1 MSAGQLT
8 IPTSNQTLFCGGV
21 VSSAPLQVR
30 DLAGGQGGGGAGLIL
45 AASTATNGGFQEGVG
60 GVFTGS
66 NIAGG
71 VVNERIAFISPFV
84 PGAAYQQWAV
94 AKSNV
99 GPAFL
104 PYTKTT
110 AGTQVLTT
118 DPSADGANWTPIG
131 LTSILTN
138 GTIGV
143 ERFAFDGSGPA
154 VINWLS
160 EGYLLGGSA
169 ARLVGRDVNYDAQ
182 FVVNGLLQGEGLR
195 VINSINHPND
205 PSIGAGT
212 GTYELGKDYYILNGV
227 PTATTP
233 GAARPAQYGGGVF
246 PAFVP
251 GQSTIYTLASDPGA
265 MVVLTR
271 TDATALGPAVGT
283 LTAPLASKAPN
294 SFVVQSLDATGTLA
308 TTDVGTFHWWIVN
321 PTW

>member
-30 DLAGGQGGGGAGLIL
+30 DLAGGQGGGGSGVIL
-45 AASTATNGGFQEGVG
+45 SASTATNGGFQEGVG
-60 GVFTGS
+60 GAFQG

-71 VVNERIAFISPFV
+71 VSNERIAFISTFV

-94 AKSNV
+94 ARDGNQN
-99 GPAFL
+99 
-104 PYTKTT
+104 YTKTT

-118 DPSADGANWTPIG
+118 LPSADGANWSLIPF
-131 LTSILTN
+131 TSILSN

-143 ERFAFDGSGPA
+143 ERFFYDGSGPA
-154 VINWLS
+154 SISWLG
-160 EGYLLGGSA
+160 EGYVLGGTA
-169 ARLVGRDVNYDAQ
+169 ARLVGRDANFDAQ
-182 FVVNGLLQGEGLR
+182 FVVNGLLQGEGVR

-294 SFVVQSLDATGTLA
+294 SFVVQSLDATGVLA
-308 TTDVGTFHWWIVN
+308 ATDVGTFHWWIVN